1 MSLGKKDIAKNISSK
16 AQVSQQIGG
25 DFLDHFI
32 EHIKNKS
39 KSNIVQ
45 ISNFG
50 TFYYKKS
57 PSRTGRNPRTKK
69 EYLIASR
76 SKLNLKVSNKIKN
89 ILN

>member
-16 AQVSQQIGG
+16 AQVTQQIGG
-25 DFLDHFI
+25 KFLDHFI
-32 EHIKNKS
+32 EQIKNKS

-69 EYLIASR
+69 EHLITSR
-76 SKLNLKVSNKIKN
+76 SKLSLKVSNKIKN